1 MGRCHLLWGC
11 KQGVARTGLWQLH
24 KISIQVQQLQ
34 DSRCWDERDELD
46 ELSDILKSDQIFSRF
61 RWFLVWKEL
70 QILIFL
76 SNGFDHRVWMEPA
89 WCFAVIIHNSLAI
102 NPKHPSLC
110 RVFAV
115 WSFGIPDAAA
125 SHCSARKFRVRA
137 VKVSSWCIWTAGSK
151 LSRPHLPA
159 KPKPAKSAATRGD
172 FDDVF
177 NRKKKSA
184 LAATQTRR
192 PSGPRQI
199 KFSSTTN
206 NNRHRHDHTR
216 NHNPNN

>member
-1 MGRCHLLWGC
+1 MLGW
-11 KQGVARTGLWQLH
+11 TGW
-24 KISIQVQQLQ
+24 IGWAVRYSEIG
-34 DSRCWDERDELD
+34 
-46 ELSDILKSDQIFSRF
+46 SD
-61 RWFLVWKEL
+61 
-70 QILIFL
+70 FL
-76 SNGFDHRVWMEPA
+76 SVQMVSCLEGIANPYLLVKRIWSQSVDGTCLVF
-89 WCFAVIIHNSLAI
+89 CCHNSEFTR
-102 NPKHPSLC
+102 NCPKHPSLC

-115 WSFGIPDAAA
+115 WSFGIPNAAA

-177 NRKKKSA
+177 NRKKTSG

-206 NNRHRHDHTR
+206 NDRHRHDHTG